1 MAALPLQP
9 PLLHRC
15 RDGGGGA
22 TAADF
27 LKNHRGS
34 SAATAGFFKIHRGS
48 GAVAARQ
55 RQHFFL
61 EDIEKMYEF
70 DRNLVSTSVT
80 P

>member
-1 MAALPLQP
+1 MAALPLPP

-48 GAVAARQ
+48 GASAAA
-55 RQHFFL
+55 FFFSRTL
-61 EDIEKMYEF
+61 KKCMNLIEF
-70 DRNLVSTSVT
+70 
-80 P
+80 